1 MNKMFLAAT
10 PVLEKIEKAGF
21 EAYFVGGA
29 VRDHLLNRDIHDV
42 DIATS
47 ATPEEIKKIFS
58 STVDVGIEHGT
69 ILVLF
74 NGQGFE
80 VTTFRSESDY
90 EDFRRPQSVT
100 FIRSLHEDLR
110 RRDFTMNAI
119 AMDRAG
125 NLIDPYNGK
134 MAIDNKII
142 ETVGEAA
149 ERFKEDALR
158 VMRAIRFVS
167 QLGFSLEQKTE
178 REMANLSYLLK
189 HISVERITAE
199 MTKLLNGTYREKA
212 LKIAIETN
220 IYSFWPTLFN
230 DKSIIKSILSLPIKP
245 LNEIELWILTV
256 YLTDETNSNELLR
269 KWKLPSK
276 KIQFILRSL
285 SLLQR
290 RKDHEWTKYEY
301 YRAGIEISTIVERT
315 YQASRNKDISE
326 IESNIHNIFKQ
337 LPITSRED
345 LTISGKDILKWC
357 EKPAGPWVR
366 VIMEGIE
373 EAIINNEI
381 YNEAA
386 EIKRWVKSCHL
397 P

>member
-1 MNKMFLAAT
+1 MNNMFFSAT

-29 VRDHLLNRDIHDV
+29 VRDHLLKRDIHDV

-47 ATPEEIKKIFS
+47 ATPQEIKKIFS

-69 ILVLF
+69 ILVLY

-80 VTTFRSESDY
+80 VTTFRSESTY

-125 NLIDPYNGK
+125 NFIDPYNGK
-134 MAIDNKII
+134 MAIYNQII

-167 QLGFSLEQKTE
+167 QLGFSLEYKTE

-189 HISVERITAE
+189 YISVERITAE

-212 LKIAIETN
+212 LKIAVETKL
-220 IYSFWPTLFN
+220 YSYWPSLFN
-230 DKSIIKSILSLPIKP
+230 DKRIIDSILSLPIKT
-245 LNEIELWILTV
+245 LKEIELWILCV
-256 YLTDETNSNELLR
+256 FLTNHPNSNELLK

-285 SLLQR
+285 SLLR
-290 RKDHEWTKYEY
+290 WRKEQEWTNFEY
-301 YRAGIEISTIVERT
+301 YRAGKEISTIVERI
-315 YQASRNKDISE
+315 YQTSLGNDISE
-326 IESNIHNIFKQ
+326 IESNIQQLFSH
-337 LPITSRED
+337 LPISSRED
-345 LTISGKDILKWC
+345 LPISGNDILAWC
-357 EKPAGPWVR
+357 NKPAGPWVR
-366 VIMEGIE
+366 EVMEGIE
-373 EAIINNEI
+373 KAIINKEINNET
-381 YNEAA
+381 A